1 MKNYIYNFNE
11 YSLIKH
17 RKLSKRKESVMIVM
31 VNGLALFIFMIIHLI
46 SDAKLMAIKFKRTI
60 N

>member
-1 MKNYIYNFNE
+1 MNYIYNFNE

-17 RKLSKRKESVMIVM
+17 RKLIKGISNDSYGQWIGLIHIMI
-31 VNGLALFIFMIIHLI
+31 LHLI